1 MLQIRQTKARRTS
14 QASFWIAL
22 CRVPNRWPFAF
33 LWGILLPCV
42 LTAPRSAWCQ
52 SAQSE
57 QLTIPAGTPI
67 EAKLKRHVPMKVG
80 QPVEASLEHPVYTEN
95 KLALPAGVLLRGSV
109 VSLEPNREL
118 RDDARL
124 NADFTPYH
132 RPTVTF
138 TGATLSDGTN
148 VFLSTTSSSDGSAV
162 IHLAS
167 AATGKHHSPAAVVAA
182 EVKGLISS
190 MKEALFSPGLGDRME
205 QLLYH
210 QLPYHP
216 ERIQQGTMWT
226 CELREPLVVPAAA
239 SAAASPARP
248 APGQAD
254 PSGSREKKNLELHAY
269 LDEEL
274 SSLNTKVGQ
283 TFQATV
289 AEPVRG
295 GDHSLIVPQGAVLI
309 GTITRAKPAKSFH
322 RDGKLRFNFRQLQM
336 PGGSQQQIIGS
347 VTGVEAKAGAGLK
360 MDSEGGVESQPQGKV
375 IVPLIL
381 TALASHALDDDSDL
395 TASTAVGSNGMG
407 LIGRVVG
414 IAGSSRDLAAGIGFY
429 GTAVSVYRRWL
440 RHGHDITFPKD
451 NRIDI
456 EVSERI
462 GQQLSQR

>member
-1 MLQIRQTKARRTS
+1 MCRLSDRWR
-14 QASFWIAL
+14 FAL
-22 CRVPNRWPFAF
+22 LSGVF
-33 LWGILLPCV
+33 LACF
-42 LTAPRSAWCQ
+42 LTTAGAAWCQ
-52 SAQSE
+52 SAEPE

-80 QPVEASLEHPVYTEN
+80 QPVETSLAHAVYAEN
-95 KLALPAGVLLRGSV
+95 RLALPAGVLLQGSV

-118 RDDARL
+118 RNDARL

-138 TGATLSDGTN
+138 TSARLPDGTN
-148 VFLSTTSSSDGSAV
+148 VFLSTTPSSDGAPV
-162 IHLAS
+162 IHLAP
-167 AATGKHHSPAAVVAA
+167 AATGKHHSLVTVAKD
-182 EVKGLISS
+182 EVKVLISS
-190 MKEALFSPGLGDRME
+190 TKEALFSPGLGDRME

-216 ERIQQGTMWT
+216 ERIEQGTLWT
-226 CELREPLVVPAAA
+226 CELREPVVVPAAA
-239 SAAASPARP
+239 ATASPAGH

-254 PSGSREKKNLELHAY
+254 PASGSPEKKNLELHAY

-274 SSLNTKVGQ
+274 SSLNNKVGQ

-289 AEPVRG
+289 AEPVFG
-295 GDHSLIVPQGAVLI
+295 ADHSLIVPQGAVLI
-309 GTITRAKPAKSFH
+309 GTITRVKPAKSFH

-336 PGGSQQQIIGS
+336 PGGSQQQIVGS
-347 VTGVEAKAGAGLK
+347 VTGVEAKAGAKLK

-381 TALASHALDDDSDL
+381 TVLANHALDDDSSL
-395 TASTAVGSNGMG
+395 EGSAAAGSNGMG

-429 GTAVSVYRRWL
+429 GTGVSVYRRWL

-451 NRIDI
+451 NWIDI

>member
-1 MLQIRQTKARRTS
+1 MVTR
-14 QASFWIAL
+14 
-22 CRVPNRWPFAF
+22 P
-33 LWGILLPCV
+33 
-42 LTAPRSAWCQ
+42 AWSQ
-52 SAQSE
+52 SAE
-57 QLTIPAGTPI
+57 PEFLIIPADTPI

-80 QPVEASLEHPVYTEN
+80 QPVEASLEHPVYAEN
-95 KLALPAGVLLRGSV
+95 KVALPAGVLLRGSV

-138 TGATLSDGTN
+138 TSVTLPGGTN
-148 VFLSTTSSSDGSAV
+148 VSLSTTPSSDGAAV
-162 IHLAS
+162 IHLAP
-167 AATGKHHSPAAVVAA
+167 AATGKHRSPVAVVAD
-182 EVKGLISS
+182 EVKVLISQT
-190 MKEALFSPGLGDRME
+190 KEALFSPGLGDRME

-226 CELREPLVVPAAA
+226 CELREPVAVPTAA
-239 SAAASPARP
+239 STANPTEQPPRQAASVFGSPAN
-248 APGQAD
+248 A
-254 PSGSREKKNLELHAY
+254 NLEVHAY
-269 LDEEL
+269 LDEKL
-274 SSLNTKVGQ
+274 SSLSAKVGQ

-295 GDHSLIVPQGAVLI
+295 ADHSLIVPQGAVLI

-322 RDGKLRFNFRQLQM
+322 RDGKLRFNFHQLQM
-336 PGGSQQQIIGS
+336 PGGSQQQIVGS

-381 TALASHALDDDSDL
+381 TVLANHALDDDSDL

>member
-1 MLQIRQTKARRTS
+1 MLQIWQTKARRTS
-14 QASFWIAL
+14 QAGFWIAL
-22 CRVPNRWPFAF
+22 CCVPDCWRFAF
-33 LWGILLPCV
+33 LSGILLPCF
-42 LTAPRSAWCQ
+42 LTAPGSVWCQ
-52 SAQSE
+52 SAEPE
-57 QLTIPAGTPI
+57 QLTIAAGTPI

-80 QPVEASLEHPVYTEN
+80 QPVETSLEHPVYAEN
-95 KLALPAGVLLRGSV
+95 KVALPAGVLLRGSV

-138 TGATLSDGTN
+138 TAATLPDGTN
-148 VFLSTTSSSDGSAV
+148 VFLSTTPSSDGAPV
-162 IHLAS
+162 IHLVP
-167 AATGKHHSPAAVVAA
+167 AATGKHHSLVAVAID
-182 EVKGLISS
+182 EVKILISS
-190 MKEALFSPGLGDRME
+190 TKEALFSPGLGDRME

-216 ERIQQGTMWT
+216 ERIEPGTLWT
-226 CELREPLVVPAAA
+226 CELREPVVVPATA
-239 SAAASPARP
+239 STASPTEHP
-248 APGQAD
+248 PGQASAV
-254 PSGSREKKNLELHAY
+254 PGSPAKANLELHAY

-274 SSLNTKVGQ
+274 SSLNAKVGQ

-295 GDHSLIVPQGAVLI
+295 ADHLLIVPQGAVLI

-347 VTGVEAKAGAGLK
+347 VTGVEAKAGAKLK

-381 TALASHALDDDSDL
+381 TVLASHVLDDDSDL

-414 IAGSSRDLAAGIGFY
+414 IAGTSRDLAAGIGFY

>member
-1 MLQIRQTKARRTS
+1 
-14 QASFWIAL
+14 
-22 CRVPNRWPFAF
+22 
-33 LWGILLPCV
+33 
-42 LTAPRSAWCQ
+42 
-52 SAQSE
+52 
-57 QLTIPAGTPI
+57 
-67 EAKLKRHVPMKVG
+67 MKVG